1 MAAAAN
7 PADADAAM
15 IGRQIGA
22 YKIERR
28 IGAGGMGVVY
38 QARHDK
44 IVGKSVA
51 IKVLHKEMSAD
62 AKLVKRF
69 INEAN
74 AISRAQHSSIVQ
86 VHDFGQLDDGTAYIM
101 MEMLEG
107 EPLLSRL
114 EAAQG
119 QGKGLGLQQ
128 VVEFGRQIATALAVT
143 HAKNI
148 VHRDLKPENIFIVP
162 DDATLLGERVKLLDF
177 GIAKVLEGET
187 RKTTVGIILGTPL
200 YMSPEQCEGREDLD
214 CQVDVYALGVM
225 LFEMLAGKLPFH
237 ADTAAALMRQHMF
250 KEPPRLRDV
259 AKGLPPELDELVA
272 SMLAKEPGKRPTME
286 QVAAQLEALQPQVNG
301 RVSSVVS
308 GILAPRIARRAQVT
322 EGESTDPFA
331 ATLGGAE
338 SVPNALAATLNAN
351 LDSEAASSAVSR
363 RSQPG
368 VSRSSG
374 PGVAAG
380 EPQPGMS
387 STAKVPAGGAWARR
401 IALAAGVLILA
412 AGGGVYV
419 LRTQRAAA
427 PVVTAPIAPPA
438 ALAPPIAPP
447 TPAAVPAP
455 GPVPPPVAAGA
466 TPPTAAP
473 PSEDDKAKPAEEGK
487 KGKKKSKGKGGKGV
501 KGNEGDAKGDKRG
514 DDAEKPW
521 Y

>member
-7 PADADAAM
+7 PAAADAAM

-44 IVGKSVA
+44 IVAKSVA

-69 INEAN
+69 FNEAN

-86 VHDFGQLDDGTAYIM
+86 VYDFGQLDDGTAYIM

-214 CQVDVYALGVM
+214 CKVDVYALGVM

-259 AKGLPPELDELVA
+259 AKELPPELDELVA
-272 SMLAKEPGKRPTME
+272 SMLAKEPGMRPGMD

-308 GILAPRIARRAQVT
+308 GILVPRIARRAQAA

-338 SVPNALAATLNAN
+338 SVPNALAATFNAH
-351 LDSEAASSAVSR
+351 LDAEATSSAVSR

-368 VSRSSG
+368 VSRPST
-374 PGVAAG
+374 PGVAG

-387 STAKVPAGGAWARR
+387 STAKVTSGGAWALR
-401 IALAAGVLILA
+401 IALAAGMLLLA
-412 AGGGVYV
+412 AGGGVYI
-419 LRTQRAAA
+419 LRLQRAAA
-427 PVVTAPIAPPA
+427 PVVAAPMVPPGPPAAIAPPA
-438 ALAPPIAPP
+438 
-447 TPAAVPAP
+447 PAGVPAP
-455 GPVPPPVAAGA
+455 APPPVAAGA
-466 TPPTAAP
+466 TPPTVAP
-473 PSEDDKAKPAEEGK
+473 PSEDDKTKPAEEGK
-487 KGKKKSKGKGGKGV
+487 KGKKKGKGKGGKGV